1 MLFQL
6 TVCNLKGDILH
17 NSRFLIL
24 FWVTTKTGL
33 HTLMLNRLIS
43 FLKFSHLSLLC
54 LKRSVLAPV
63 SLMPPPSP
71 PPPPPP
77 PPPPLPSPPLPP
89 PPPPPPLFF
98 LFFSFFPP
106 PPPPPLFFFFL
117 FFNPPPPPPLNTQ
130 PALIGQ
136 LTHAW
141 ASSASN
147 RAAVLN
153 QFLRVKQATKQ
164 KLCTCVTW
172 WCSVMSQSHRV
183 KGGTTDEA
191 FRSSVFCGRE
201 ELLLVRTLTFLI
213 SRSFTYSRNYKILAD
228 QVADGGNLI

>member
-63 SLMPPPSP
+63 SLM
-71 PPPPPP
+71 
-77 PPPPLPSPPLPP
+77 
-89 PPPPPPLFF
+89 
-98 LFFSFFPP
+98 
-106 PPPPPLFFFFL
+106 
-117 FFNPPPPPPLNTQ
+117 PPPPLNTQ